1 MTCLLNGNGH
11 NTKCLTGDYHA
22 PRTNDLK
29 QVDCARCL
37 GTLAAEKLAQDN
49 DNCLKGFDLVT
60 LNMRVF
66 KTNNENEI
74 IIRFD
79 QRIAE
84 YFVDGNVTQSIN
96 F

>member
-11 NTKCLTGDYHA
+11 NTKCLTGNYHA
-22 PRTNDLK
+22 PRTNNLK
-29 QVDCARCL
+29 QVTCIRCL
-37 GTLAAEKLAQDN
+37 GTLAAEKLVKGN
-49 DNCLKGFDLVT
+49 NNCLTSLDLV
-60 LNMRVF
+60 LENMRVF
-66 KTNNENEI
+66 KTNNENEV

-84 YFVDGNVTQSIN
+84 YFVNGNILQSIK

>member
-1 MTCLLNGNGH
+1 M
-11 NTKCLTGDYHA
+11 
-22 PRTNDLK
+22 
-29 QVDCARCL
+29 
-37 GTLAAEKLAQDN
+37 GTLAAEKLAQGN
-49 DNCLKGFDLVT
+49 GNCLKGFGLVT
-60 LNMRVF
+60 SNMRSF
-66 KTNNENEI
+66 KTPNTDEV